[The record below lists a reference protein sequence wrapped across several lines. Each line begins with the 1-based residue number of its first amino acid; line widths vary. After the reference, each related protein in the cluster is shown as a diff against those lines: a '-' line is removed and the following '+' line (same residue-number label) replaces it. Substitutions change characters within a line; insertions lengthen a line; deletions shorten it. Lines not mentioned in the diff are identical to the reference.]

1 MLNTMRSIASGFIAK
16 ALLLFLVI
24 TFGVWGIGDIFRSGA
39 GSNYAARVGDDTIS
53 MAEFEHNKSIIS
65 RQMQAMGVQGADAN
79 KLSVGILRQLV
90 QQKLIL
96 KATDDLGLAVN
107 ENLLAQSLKNLSQF
121 QNLDGQFSASAFK
134 KSLADLRMNEGQFLA
149 QLRNETAGKFL
160 LASLDV
166 SDVVPPAAVANLTA
180 RAGSETRDVVL
191 MTIPASVAPTPPS
204 DAQIQA
210 YYDENKA
217 TLYMEAEKRS
227 LEYVTFAAADVD
239 ALIDQSI
246 TPSMMEDAK
255 VSMTAKPSEAASEK
269 TPEPSPEKIRAHLR
283 AQQRDS
289 VLRALSN
296 KVEDALAAGGS
307 LGEAVAKAGV
317 KAGVKATSNLLTD
330 ITAEALKTESDDVL
344 KTVKKQGFQMGD
356 GEISNIITTQK
367 GTILMVSVK
376 AITPAAPQKLEQVIA
391 DVKTRLGLAMARD
404 AARQK
409 AQALRTELGSNSNWQ
424 NVATSQ
430 HITATTVSNLQR
442 PVDGAASNSAVPL
455 AMQQAIFE
463 REVGTTAG
471 PLALANGD
479 QLLALV
485 QASHHTTP
493 VLSANAK
500 EKINRQIADGINQKL
515 QSRAFNLF
523 AERHPVDVNQAA
535 LRTTTSA
542 NSGDEQ

>member
-39 GSNYAARVGDDTIS
+39 GSNYAARVGDETIS
-53 MAEFEHNKSIIS
+53 IAEFEHNKSIIS
-65 RQMQAMGVQGADAN
+65 RQMQAMGIQGADAD

-96 KATDDLGLAVN
+96 LATDDLGLAVN
-107 ENLLAQSLKNLSQF
+107 ENLLAQSLKNLAQF

-134 KSLADLRMNEGQFLA
+134 KSLADLRMNEAQFLA

-160 LASLDV
+160 LASLDI
-166 SDVVPPAAVANLTA
+166 SDVIPPAAVVNLTA

-191 MTIPASVAPTPPS
+191 MTIPASVAPAPPS
-204 DAQIQA
+204 DAQIQT

-217 TLYMEAEKRS
+217 TLYMENEKRS

-246 TPSMMEDAK
+246 TPDMMADAK
-255 VSMTAKPSEAASEK
+255 VSMTGKTSEA
-269 TPEPSPEKIRAHLR
+269 SPEKIRAHLR

-317 KAGVKATSNLLTD
+317 KATSKLITD
-330 ITAEALKTESDDVL
+330 ITADALKTETDDVL
-344 KTVKKQGFQMGD
+344 KTVEKQGFQMAD
-356 GEISNIITTQK
+356 GEISNIITTPK
-367 GTILMVSVK
+367 GAILMVSVK
-376 AITPAAPQKLEQVIA
+376 AITPAAPKKLEQVMA
-391 DVKTRLGLAMARD
+391 DVKTRIGLAMARD

-409 AQALRTELGSNSNWQ
+409 AQALRTELSSNSNWQ
-424 NVATSQ
+424 SVTESQ

-463 REVGTTAG
+463 HEVGTTAG

-493 VLSANAK
+493 VLSASAK
-500 EKINRQIADGINQKL
+500 EKITRQIADGMNQKL

-523 AERHPVDVNQAA
+523 AERHKVDVNQAV
-535 LRTTTSA
+535 LRNSTT